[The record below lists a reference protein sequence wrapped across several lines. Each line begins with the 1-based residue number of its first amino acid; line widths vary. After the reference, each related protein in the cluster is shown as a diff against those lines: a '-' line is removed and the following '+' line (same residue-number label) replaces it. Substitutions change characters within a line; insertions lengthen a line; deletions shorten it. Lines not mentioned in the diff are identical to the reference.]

1 MYVFVFPSSKHWPF
15 SGATYMMGE
24 PEVVHTTYLHRGSG
38 GATMGA
44 SWLLTAGLGESV
56 QSQRI
61 LCHGCLPWNLSGGH
75 RHGISNDCRG
85 SHTYE
90 HITKSQSNEIRR
102 NETHLNLGSGL
113 GQGTIKNSRGSQ
125 FQDFLN
131 TRGVRA
137 DKELA
142 CQLLSPFKKRWHQS
156 YVPLRTCRARLR
168 RFEGPKMG

>member
-1 MYVFVFPSSKHWPF
+1 MVYQMIV
-15 SGATYMMGE
+15 
-24 PEVVHTTYLHRGSG
+24 R
-38 GATMGA
+38 
-44 SWLLTAGLGESV
+44 
-56 QSQRI
+56 
-61 LCHGCLPWNLSGGH
+61 
-75 RHGISNDCRG
+75 RG

-142 CQLLSPFKKRWHQS
+142 CQLLSPFKKRWHHS
-156 YVPLRTCRARLR
+156 YVRTPTYILRMQGSTLSLCSVSRARLR